1 MVNPLLGSGSRS
13 SGPAGS
19 SGCVPVGTPR
29 RGDEPGGVDAAQAGS
44 MPATA
49 ASRSATAAP
58 PEASEATTRTVSSP
72 ATVPITPGNPLR
84 SSAEPTTWAEPGG
97 VRSTIRLPE

>member
-1 MVNPLLGSGSRS
+1 MLNPLLGNVGCWDAPERPRPLPRVR
-13 SGPAGS
+13 PAAG
-19 SGCVPVGTPR
+19 
-29 RGDEPGGVDAAQAGS
+29 GDGEAGHPGS

-58 PEASEATTRTVSSP
+58 PEASDATTRTVSSP
-72 ATVPITPGNPLR
+72 ATVPITPGKPLR
-84 SSAEPTTWAEPGG
+84 SRAEPTTWAEPGG